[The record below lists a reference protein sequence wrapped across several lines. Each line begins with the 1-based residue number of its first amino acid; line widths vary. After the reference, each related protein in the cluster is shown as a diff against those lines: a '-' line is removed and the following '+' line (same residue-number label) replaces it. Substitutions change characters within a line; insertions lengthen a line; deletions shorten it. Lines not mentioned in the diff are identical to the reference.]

1 MLQIRKEKTTK
12 STFIMGI
19 FCGAILMLCLINIFR
34 YFGISITVSG
44 NAATQA
50 YDKTKTIEK
59 CIKKYYQGDYTEE
72 DLANGAAK
80 GMVSSLGDKY
90 SAYYTQSEY
99 DEKLKDI
106 NGSYVGIG
114 VTLQQ
119 KEDGSIAVTKV
130 TAGGPAQKAG
140 MQAGDIFKAVAGT
153 DLTGKSLNEVVSLI
167 KDDKNEGKT
176 FVIDILRTKE
186 GEEQRLS
193 LQVSCEKVN
202 VISVESKQIGNA
214 GYIRITE
221 FDNETDE
228 QFSKAVTALEKEEI
242 KGLVI
247 DVRDNGGGSLE
258 SAIHM
263 LNRLLPKGDLITEKS
278 KKDGDKVYHSDDKE
292 SYKKPMVVLINGNS
306 ASASEVFAGTLKTR
320 GVATLI
326 GTKSFGKGIVQ
337 TLFSLKGSCGG
348 GLKLTTAKYYLPNGE
363 SIHKKGIEPDEVIEY
378 TKEESIQKDTAEL
391 EKEDTQLQRGLQIIE
406 GQ

>member
-119 KEDGSIAVTKV
+119 KEEGSIAVTKV

-167 KDDKNEGKT
+167 KNDKNEG
-176 FVIDILRTKE
+176 E
-186 GEEQRLS
+186 
-193 LQVSCEKVN
+193 
-202 VISVESKQIGNA
+202 
-214 GYIRITE
+214 
-221 FDNETDE
+221 
-228 QFSKAVTALEKEEI
+228 
-242 KGLVI
+242 
-247 DVRDNGGGSLE
+247 
-258 SAIHM
+258 
-263 LNRLLPKGDLITEKS
+263 
-278 KKDGDKVYHSDDKE
+278 
-292 SYKKPMVVLINGNS
+292 
-306 ASASEVFAGTLKTR
+306 
-320 GVATLI
+320 
-326 GTKSFGKGIVQ
+326 
-337 TLFSLKGSCGG
+337 KGS
-348 GLKLTTAKYYLPNGE
+348 
-363 SIHKKGIEPDEVIEY
+363 
-378 TKEESIQKDTAEL
+378 
-391 EKEDTQLQRGLQIIE
+391 
-406 GQ
+406 